1 MKSLL
6 YIPAW
11 ICGRITDALSTL
23 APWRLYRCGYLAF
36 ALVVP
41 GLGLGPRTRSW
52 KGASRSVR
60 AGDAD
65 LFADHPEH
73 DPLQKL
79 TGWAGWIAV
88 RRQLGLWCFAYVV
101 LHLSAYA
108 VFILGLDWSQ
118 LGVELRKRPYI
129 IVGSLGF
136 LGLLALAVT
145 SNRYS
150 QRRLG
155 SRWKKLHRLVYLI
168 LGLGLLHMLWIVRAD
183 LKEWAIY
190 ASIGA
195 LLLLLRVPP
204 VMRRIPRL
212 LVKKPSSATKA

>member
-1 MKSLL
+1 MRLGLWRVSVFIAAAVWPLFWLYEAWSL
-6 YIPAW
+6 
-11 ICGRITDALSTL
+11 ALG
-23 APWRLYRCGYLAF
+23 PDPGKV
-36 ALVVP
+36 LVDR
-41 GLGLGPRTRSW
+41 LGLGTLILLLVTLCMTPM
-52 KGASRSVR
+52 
-60 AGDAD
+60 
-65 LFADHPEH
+65 
-73 DPLQKL
+73 QKL

-101 LHLSAYA
+101 LHLCAYLTF
-108 VFILGLDWSQ
+108 VLGFDWSQ

-136 LGLLALAVT
+136 LCLLVLAVT

-155 SRWKKLHRLVYLI
+155 VRWKKLHRLVYVV

-183 LKEWAIY
+183 LKEWSIY
-190 ASIGA
+190 ASIGIC
-195 LLLLLRVPP
+195 LMLLRIPA

-212 LVKKPSSATKA
+212 YKKKPVSVA

>member
-1 MKSLL
+1 MRYPLWRLGVFIVAAIWPLL
-6 YIPAW
+6 WLYQAW
-11 ICGRITDALSTL
+11 ASTL
-23 APWRLYRCGYLAF
+23 GPDPGKV
-36 ALVVP
+36 LVDR
-41 GLGLGPRTRSW
+41 LGLGTLIFLLITLSMT
-52 KGASRSVR
+52 
-60 AGDAD
+60 
-65 LFADHPEH
+65 
-73 DPLQKL
+73 PLQKL

-155 SRWKKLHRLVYLI
+155 SRWKKLHRLAYLI

-204 VMRRIPRL
+204 VTRRIPRL
-212 LVKKPSSATKA
+212 VGKNHLLQQKRN

>member
-1 MKSLL
+1 MR
-6 YIPAW
+6 YPF
-11 ICGRITDALSTL
+11 
-23 APWRLYRCGYLAF
+23 WRLGVFIAAAIWPLLWLYQAWAADLGPDPGKV
-36 ALVVP
+36 LVDR
-41 GLGLGPRTRSW
+41 LGLGTLIFLLITLSMT
-52 KGASRSVR
+52 
-60 AGDAD
+60 
-65 LFADHPEH
+65 
-73 DPLQKL
+73 PLQKL

-183 LKEWAIY
+183 LKEWAVY
-190 ASIGA
+190 ATIGA